1 MSISKI
7 NLTEI
12 FKSLENKYY
21 TIIKLPEIFP
31 LYKTGSDLD
40 IFCFDI
46 DDFAKNILVILQKNI
61 DDNLHIE
68 MNRMDGQMYIDVMEP
83 DKIHF
88 RFDLYDKLPKYNNV
102 NIKEGFFSSIIE
114 ISQIKQFGGLKIKV
128 PSLIDEVILRYI
140 EYHEWYAQRPD
151 KIKHINYI
159 ENQISKKGIDLDV
172 FLDKLHFYISI
183 PKVSEERN
191 VSKSSILRYLKYLLG
206 LVSKGFIML
215 KDKGLVKTVKVLVK
229 KRTK

>member
-46 DDFAKNILVILQKNI
+46 DDFAKNILAILQKNI

-68 MNRMDGQMYIDVMEP
+68 MNRMDGQMYIDLMER

-88 RFDLYDKLPKYNNV
+88 RFDLYDRLPKYNNV
-102 NIKEGFFSSIIE
+102 NIKEGFFSSVIE
-114 ISQIKQFGGLKIKV
+114 SSIVKELNDIKV
-128 PSLIDEVILRYI
+128 KIPSKVDEVILRYI
-140 EYHEWYAQRPD
+140 EYHEWFVQRPD
-151 KIKHINYI
+151 KIKHIHYI
-159 ENQISKKGIDLDV
+159 EDQIRNNGVDV
-172 FLDKLHFYISI
+172 NNFFDKLHFYIGL
-183 PKVSEERN
+183 PKLSENRH
-191 VSKSSILRYLKYLLG
+191 VSKFESLRYLKYLFSLFKK
-206 LVSKGFIML
+206 VFFIVKNRGFISTI
-215 KDKGLVKTVKVLVK
+215 KTVKSKYK
-229 KRTK
+229 K

>member
-40 IFCFDI
+40 IFCFDV
-46 DDFAKNILVILQKNI
+46 DDFAKNILAILQKNI

-68 MNRMDGQMYIDVMEP
+68 TNRMDGQMYIDLIEH

-102 NIKEGFFSSIIE
+102 NIKKGFFSSVIE
-114 ISQIKQFGGLKIKV
+114 SSIVKELYDIKV
-128 PSLIDEVILRYI
+128 KIPSKVDEVILRYI
-140 EYHEWYAQRPD
+140 EYHEWFVQRPD
-151 KIKHINYI
+151 KIKHIHYI
-159 ENQISKKGIDLDV
+159 EDQIRNNGV
-172 FLDKLHFYISI
+172 EVNNFFDKLHFYIDLPKLSENR
-183 PKVSEERN
+183 KVSKFE
-191 VSKSSILRYLKYLLG
+191 SLRYLKYLFSLFKK
-206 LVSKGFIML
+206 VFFMVKNRGFISTI
-215 KDKGLVKTVKVLVK
+215 KTVKSKYK
-229 KRTK
+229 K